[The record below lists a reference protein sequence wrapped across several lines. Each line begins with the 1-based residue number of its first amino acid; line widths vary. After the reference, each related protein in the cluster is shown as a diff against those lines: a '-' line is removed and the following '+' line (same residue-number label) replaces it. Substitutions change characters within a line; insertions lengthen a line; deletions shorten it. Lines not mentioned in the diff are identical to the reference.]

1 MISAAEA
8 CDLKRY
14 SAVVV
19 GIFCCVSPANYIL
32 MILDPIYI
40 FLSRDT

>member
-1 MISAAEA
+1 MIGAAEA

-19 GIFCCVSPANYIL
+19 GIFCYVSPATLHSY
-32 MILDPIYI
+32 DSGPHIY
-40 FLSRDT
+40 LLVT